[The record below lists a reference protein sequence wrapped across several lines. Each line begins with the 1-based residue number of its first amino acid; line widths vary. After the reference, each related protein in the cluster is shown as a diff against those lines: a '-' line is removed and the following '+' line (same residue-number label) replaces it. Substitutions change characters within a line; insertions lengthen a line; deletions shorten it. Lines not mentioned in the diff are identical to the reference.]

1 MLEAWL
7 GETGFHEG
15 RRFLVGQD
23 QTFTVRK
30 PLDHSHSPAAG
41 PRKYGGSR
49 AVLAFPTVP
58 LGDLTH
64 PLESPLSK
72 ILFSRAA
79 S

>member
-7 GETGFHEG
+7 GGTGFHEG

-30 PLDHSHSPAAG
+30 PLDHSHSPAA
-41 PRKYGGSR
+41 
-49 AVLAFPTVP
+49 VLAFPTVP
-58 LGDLTH
+58 LGDLAH